1 MASVR
6 LGRDLRAKIFRAAAL
21 AYDAT
26 TTEENLDN
34 ETLEQIWRGI
44 TDHPV
49 HKALNKLVSEH
60 SRQLSELCHIS
71 IAPMRSDRLY
81 VSGYAGKNERQYFF
95 LPTVRESWVD
105 HGYGCHQVDLNTL
118 HLSTVQRLVIT
129 DKIKAV
135 AEKRKQAEIDDA
147 NYRKQIRSL
156 LDSCNTL
163 KQLLDAQPSM
173 KEFVDDDLLRD
184 MHKKVTRESQARE
197 RLEIAQVDSDLINRV
212 VLTSKLVA

>member
-6 LGRDLRAKIFRAAAL
+6 LGKDLRLTIFRAAEK
-21 AYDAT
+21 AYEAT
-26 TTEENLDN
+26 VTEENLDN

-44 TDHPV
+44 VDHPAHQAV
-49 HKALNKLVSEH
+49 SKLVANHQTE
-60 SRQLSELCHIS
+60 LSKFMKVKFGS
-71 IAPMRSDRLY
+71 MKSDRLY
-81 VSGYAGKNERQYFF
+81 VSGYAGERDHQYFT
-95 LPTVRESWVD
+95 LPTVRTSWLNT
-105 HGYGCHQVDLNTL
+105 GYDSHDVDLNTL

-129 DKIKAV
+129 DKIRAV
-135 AEKRKQAEIDDA
+135 AEKRKQATTDEA
-147 NYRKQIRSL
+147 NYRKQIRNL

-173 KEFVDDDLLRD
+173 KEFVDDNLLRD

-197 RLEIAQVDSDLINRV
+197 RREIAQVDGDLINRV